1 MIKFLKVFLVANCIV
16 AGLVSIIYV
25 LGCFIAW
32 SILPVWTLED
42 IDPQIIRVAEVCL
55 ALVSLFILADP
66 DLEI

>member
-32 SILPVWTLED
+32 SILPVWTSED
-42 IDPQIIRVAEVCL
+42 IRPETFRVIEVCL
-55 ALVSLFILADP
+55 ALVSLFILADS